1 MRVLRILLALV
12 IAPFLAS
19 VSQAQAPGS
28 QGLINGHGHDAA
40 HCAMRAGLHPGAVIN
55 KCDPP
60 PPIVLP
66 PACASTGAL
75 ALGNVVISGRVKDN
89 ATGAGLPNWCVEVS
103 GLDVNGVP
111 VSAT

>member
-1 MRVLRILLALV
+1 MRVLRILVALV
-12 IAPFLAS
+12 IAPFFAS

-60 PPIVLP
+60 PPAVLP
-66 PACASTGAL
+66 AACASTGTL
-75 ALGNVVISGRVKDN
+75 SLGSVAIQGTVKNRTTGAVLENWCIEISG
-89 ATGAGLPNWCVEVS
+89 
-103 GLDVNGVP
+103 P
-111 VSAT
+111 VSA